1 MAMATAKNGHM
12 QYNHLSYM
20 IRPKMFK
27 SYKSGTANVKTL
39 YTNNLWKI
47 KNAPHCWY
55 CGKTVD
61 EVGKLTVNQ
70 VFPQAKGGLD
80 DTENVIMCCQSC
92 NSSKGKK
99 DLMEWYYEKGLF
111 PSPAV
116 VSTYLKLVLKYCNA
130 HGLMEQSLEEVRA
143 MNLPFNPF
151 HLPMQFPHPG
161 EWGCMDESESHV

>member
-1 MAMATAKNGHM
+1 MENQECPT
-12 QYNHLSYM
+12 
-20 IRPKMFK
+20 
-27 SYKSGTANVKTL
+27 
-39 YTNNLWKI
+39 
-47 KNAPHCWY
+47 CWY

-61 EVGKLTVNQ
+61 EVGKLTVNHL
-70 VFPQAKGGLD
+70 FPQAKEGLD

-92 NSSKGKK
+92 NSSKVKK

-116 VSTYLKLVLKYCNA
+116 VSTYLKLVLKYCDA

-151 HLPMQFPHPG
+151 HLPMQFPHSG
-161 EWGCMDESESHV
+161 EWGYLDKSESYM